1 MKDYEAYLFDW
12 DGTLARTVEIW
23 LEEIKK
29 NFYAHGIE
37 ISDADNARHFGDLNA
52 ATLFGM
58 PKEKIPE
65 FTRQNQAAAIAR
77 LPDAE
82 LYDDCLEVL
91 RALRQ
96 SGKKIALVTTSV
108 PATLN
113 LVLKK
118 HALENYFDAVVDS
131 SQTKNLK
138 PDPEGI
144 RLALSRLNIEP
155 KRAVM
160 IGDNDKD
167 LAAAANAGTDSVL
180 FYPASHHLIY
190 DLAELQKLHPT
201 YTIRSWKEAL
211 HQLQ

>member
-1 MKDYEAYLFDW
+1 MKDYDAYLFDW

-29 NFYAHGIE
+29 NFLRYGIE
-37 ISDADNARHFGDLNA
+37 ISDADNARHFGDLQA
-52 ATLFGM
+52 PITFGV
-58 PKEKIPE
+58 PKEKIDD
-65 FTRQNQAAAIAR
+65 FTRGNQTNALAR

-82 LYDDCLEVL
+82 LYDDCLDVL
-91 RALRQ
+91 QALRH
-96 SGKKIALVTTSV
+96 SGKKVALVTTAV
-108 PATLN
+108 PETLN

-118 HALENYFDAVVDS
+118 HALENYFDVIVDS

-144 RLALSRLNIEP
+144 NMALRQLNVEP
-155 KRAVM
+155 RRAVM

-190 DLAELQKLHPT
+190 DLAELQKLRPT